1 MSNNNLAR
9 TKALYILMN
18 ENGIA
23 GVFTTKKLAAEH
35 SDSERGDVLHIIS
48 IEALNTILQVTDYTP
63 PTVPV
68 LTYTAAGE
76 AVADEEDLEAAEA
89 QAQEALEA
97 YYAAQ
102 QEATALP
109 AALPRPK
116 TSKERVLE
124 RLQKELG
131 LEDDEDLVEADVDY
145 PTVVIQQ
152 QPSTGGFVHKSSA
165 FASDEEFRPM

>member
-1 MSNNNLAR
+1 MGALSNIR
-9 TKALYILMN
+9 SLYILMN

-23 GVFTTKKLAAEH
+23 GIFTTKKLAAAY
-35 SDSERGDVLHIIS
+35 SDSERGDVLHIIG
-48 IEALNTILQVTDYTP
+48 IEALNTLLQVTDYTP

-76 AVADEEDLEAAEA
+76 AVADAEDLEAAEA

-102 QEATALP
+102 QETATP